1 MPRAAEIGARD
12 GTMASAPLPKSYA
25 IVAHRAAP
33 QMPVSARGA
42 LARPRLSP
50 PGRRPRRR
58 SSARCLTPLQNGQA
72 VCLNKTA
79 VRSVDEAGIDAAVV
93 LD

>member
-42 LARPRLSP
+42 LAAAAPFTSGEAAKRKRSPGPAFAMPR
-50 PGRRPRRR
+50 
-58 SSARCLTPLQNGQA
+58 Q
-72 VCLNKTA
+72 
-79 VRSVDEAGIDAAVV
+79 I
-93 LD
+93 